1 MKIYTKK
8 GMLAVAAAIFAIAA
22 APVQADHM
30 TEGAVLS
37 ADGTII
43 SLECAK
49 FGGLK
54 ETLTFVTFTND
65 DEDRPSLVG
74 KLKKAHLKLHE
85 DPPKI
90 CDAAQ
95 KLEDFSFKVT
105 SLRDGRAGK
114 GNKPKIFD
122 NLPDGVGAV
131 DCLIEGSAAIA
142 AHLRKDLDCTIV
154 EDPPRGKGPKNK

>member
-90 CDAAQ
+90 CD
-95 KLEDFSFKVT
+95 EDF
-105 SLRDGRAGK
+105 R
-114 GNKPKIFD
+114 
-122 NLPDGVGAV
+122 
-131 DCLIEGSAAIA
+131 
-142 AHLRKDLDCTIV
+142 
-154 EDPPRGKGPKNK
+154 